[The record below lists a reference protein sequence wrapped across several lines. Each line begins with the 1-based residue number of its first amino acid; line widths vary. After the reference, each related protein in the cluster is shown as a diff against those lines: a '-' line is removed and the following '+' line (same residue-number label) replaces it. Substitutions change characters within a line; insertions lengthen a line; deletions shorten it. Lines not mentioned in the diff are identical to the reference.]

1 MTLPTHDAV
10 FKAINKTLLRF
21 ITVSVFL
28 AFSGSVQANVYD
40 EPYIH
45 EPAFP
50 ILDEEGNNV
59 LDSGQPYSSKQ
70 TCGGCHDYD
79 VITHAFHIEAG
90 RDEMSDDYGE
100 KHGIS
105 LLISPGYA
113 GGYNCM
119 GGNNPSWQAKK
130 SNSNPHDF
138 ADLGTPGMVKGC
150 AYCHSG
156 GGWMEKDRNG
166 NRFDEVD
173 PTTVTEFDG
182 EYFNRGTDENNN
194 AAASSVVSQW
204 NWKKSGVVENDCLL
218 CHVDIT
224 ALKVVDPEL
233 EVTGAASTMLRTMR
247 ITALINQG
255 HFREANSTI
264 LEILNLNLSDD
275 ESLDKTLL
283 SFDREDKT
291 TINHMTGA
299 VEPADGIITPEELAY
314 KEDKNGNLKP
324 HVTWNAEAFNADGK
338 AEVPML
344 RFPANDNCMMCH
356 RTSNS
361 RRGFYGFGEGAE
373 AIAEEETGVLVEDYQ
388 DDVHKGKIWREDNGE
403 ERTIENC
410 NACHSRN
417 YFNPPSASADV
428 DASHDFLKGNSDMD
442 VHNDMDYNPNAK
454 SCEYCHEQSPQAAEL
469 ANPSGD
475 ADMLTAHKKVW
486 TLNGDMS
493 GYPEST
499 LEQITQTHLDVVSCQ
514 ACHITGKAI
523 KGVSF
528 DPVYRYRE
536 AENGDLTIVPY
547 KPKARYLW
555 KDKNSGTVL
564 NRAQRNSVFQPV
576 KDSHGTVTGGQI
588 VDPETGAVLGEVT
601 AGFSH
606 GSVRFNDPD
615 SYEGFKGLKQA
626 YDKVFKI
633 SGIENADAILVWSEI
648 NQYLLSHNTRP
659 AVSSVQCEQ
668 CHNYKADGTTISA
681 LVSDDGIFGKNNSY
695 VVTTVPDPRLVIEG
709 IVTFDAPYMKMDA
722 ETGAVTANVSDI
734 LADSIVNP
742 SMSALR
748 SAIAVEATSI
758 AKTYTNVATIEEG
771 MSGLGISNSDDAA
784 QLADQFRNSKA
795 HMFQVRQGDESIR
808 QVAVISGDDDFAGY
822 VLQVELGDTPEMS
835 KAAAAGFGSLS
846 TGAEVFALKIKKQ
859 SGSTLATFA
868 APVWVK
874 LPYRGSSSSADQV
887 NVITSIDG
895 EAWAKVDPADIQLV
909 RAATDMQDG
918 YIVFKSSHFSYYTTT
933 EVAAKTAGSTAAS
946 SGASG
951 SAVSRS
957 GGGSMGLF
965 FILLNIMLLTLH
977 GKNRLSPFRG

>member
-1 MTLPTHDAV
+1 MNLPIHGAA
-10 FKAINKTLLRF
+10 FKAINKTLVEL
-21 ITVSVFL
+21 IAVTVFFTQ
-28 AFSGSVQANVYD
+28 AGSVQANVYD
-40 EPYIH
+40 QPYVH

-50 ILDEEGNNV
+50 ILDEDGNNV
-59 LDSGQPYSSKQ
+59 LDSGRPYSSKQ

-79 VITHAFHIEAG
+79 LITHAFHIETG
-90 RDEMSDDYGE
+90 RDEMSDDFGE

-119 GGNNPSWQAKK
+119 GSNNPSWQAKK
-130 SNSNPHDF
+130 SNANPHEF
-138 ADLGTPGMVKGC
+138 ADMGTPGMVKGC

-173 PTTVTEFDG
+173 PATVTEFDG
-182 EYFNRGTDENNN
+182 EYYNRGTDENNN
-194 AAASSVVSQW
+194 IAASSVVSQW
-204 NWKKSGVVENDCLL
+204 DWKKSGVVENDCLL
-218 CHVDIT
+218 CHVDLN
-224 ALKVVDPEL
+224 ALKVVDPDL
-233 EVTGAASTMLRTMR
+233 VVTDPASSMLRTMR
-247 ITALINQG
+247 ITALISQG

-264 LEILNLNLSDD
+264 LEVLNLNLSDD
-275 ESLDKTLL
+275 ESKDKTLL
-283 SFDREDKT
+283 TFDREDKT
-291 TINHMTGA
+291 SINHMTGA
-299 VEPADGIITPEELAY
+299 VVPADGIITPDELVY

-324 HVTWNAEAFNADGK
+324 HVTWNTDAFNADGK
-338 AEVPML
+338 AEIPML
-344 RFPANDNCMMCH
+344 RFPANDNCMLCH
-356 RTSNS
+356 LTSNS

-373 AIAEEETGVLVEDYQ
+373 AIADEESGVLVEDYQ
-388 DDVHKGKIWREDNGE
+388 DDVHKGKVWREDNGQ

-410 NACHSRN
+410 NVCHARN

-442 VHNDMDYNPNAK
+442 VHNDKDYNPNAK

-493 GYPEST
+493 GYPQST

-514 ACHITGKAI
+514 ACHITGKAAR
-523 KGVSF
+523 GVPF
-528 DPVYRYRE
+528 NPVYRYRE
-536 AENGDLTIVPY
+536 AENGNKTIVPY
-547 KPKARYLW
+547 KPHARYYW
-555 KDKNSGTVL
+555 KDKNTGTVL
-564 NRAQRNSVFQPV
+564 NQTQRNSVFQPI

-626 YDKVFKI
+626 YNKVFKI
-633 SGIENADAILVWSEI
+633 SGIENPDAILVWSEI

-695 VVTTVPDPRLVIEG
+695 VVTTVPDPRLVTEG
-709 IVTFDAPYMKMDA
+709 IVTFNAPYMKMDA
-722 ETGAVTANVSDI
+722 ETGVVTANVSDI
-734 LADSIVNP
+734 LADSMVNP

-748 SAIAVEATSI
+748 SAIAPVATSI

-771 MSGLGISNSDDAA
+771 MSGLGISNAEDAA

-795 HMFQVRQGDESIR
+795 YMFQVRQGDDAIR
-808 QVAVISGDDDFAGY
+808 KVAVIAGDDDFARY
-822 VLQVELGDTPEMS
+822 MLQVELGDNEVVS
-835 KAAAAGFGSLS
+835 KASAAGLGSLS
-846 TGAEVFALKIKKQ
+846 TGAEVFGLKVSKE
-859 SGSTLATFA
+859 SGSELATFA

-874 LPYRGSSSSADQV
+874 IPYRGTSSAANQV
-887 NVITSIDG
+887 NVITSTDG
-895 EAWAKVDPADIQLV
+895 ATWVKVDPVNIQLV
-909 RAATDMQDG
+909 RAATDTADG
-918 YIVFKSSHFSYYTTT
+918 YIVFKTSHFSYYTST
-933 EVAAKTAGSTAAS
+933 EVAAKDAGSTVDN
-946 SGASG
+946 SGG
-951 SAVSRS
+951 SAVGRS
-957 GGGSMGLF
+957 SGSMG
-965 FILLNIMLLTLH
+965 ILLILFNIMLLAVMR
-977 GKNRLSPFRG
+977 KSRQAPCRG